1 MTALSS
7 TIAVGVIGAGT
18 MGSGIAQVA
27 ATAGH
32 PVFLFDAR
40 DGAANA
46 ALSSLAKGL
55 EKLTAKGKMT
65 PDEAT
70 ALVGRITPVDN
81 LEGMATAGLVVEAIV
96 EDLAVKRDLF
106 KQLEALLGA
115 DAILATN
122 TSSLSV
128 TAIGAVLADPSRM
141 VGMHFFNPAQI
152 MRLVE
157 VVRGLAT
164 SQDVAET
171 VFDTALAWGKSPVY
185 AASTPGFIVN
195 RVARPYYAEALRIV
209 QEGGTDPATVD
220 AVLCEGGGFRMGPFA
235 VMDLIGNDV
244 NYAVTCS
251 VFDAFSQDPRYK
263 PSLLQ
268 RELVDA
274 GYLGRKSGRGWFD
287 YADGAENPKA
297 NTAPPAPPPAR
308 LVIEGGLGA
317 AEILA
322 KRIEASE
329 LTFIRSDSTARDG
342 GGRIILD
349 DVVLR
354 LTDGRSATERAEAEP
369 GPLVLFD
376 LAHDYAAAGRIA
388 IAKADQTDDAAL
400 AAAAGLF
407 QAIGIDVSIVDDV
420 PGLIVMR
427 TVAMLANEGLDAV
440 LQGVTTA
447 KGVDIAM
454 MKGVSYPRGPINWA
468 ERISAGTVLDVLDN
482 LARIY
487 GDGRYRASA
496 LLRRRAVSGG
506 SLTE

>member
-1 MTALSS
+1 MMALSS
-7 TIAVGVIGAGT
+7 TVPVGVIGAGT

-27 ATAGH
+27 ASAGH

-40 DGAANA
+40 EGAAA
-46 ALSSLAKGL
+46 TARESLAKGL
-55 EKLTAKGKMT
+55 EKPVAKGKMT
-65 PDEAT
+65 ADEAA
-70 ALVGRITPVDN
+70 ALVGRITPVAG
-81 LEGMATAGLVVEAIV
+81 LKGMAGAGLVVEAIV
-96 EDLAVKRDLF
+96 EDIAVKRDLF

-128 TAIGAVLADPSRM
+128 TAIGAALTDPSRM

-152 MRLVE
+152 MKLVE

-164 SQDVAET
+164 SAEVAET
-171 VFDTALAWGKSPVY
+171 IFDTATAWGKSPVH

-209 QEGGTDPATVD
+209 QEGGADPATVD
-220 AVLCEGGGFRMGPFA
+220 AVLCDGGGFRMGPFA
-235 VMDLIGNDV
+235 LMDLIGNDV
-244 NYAVTCS
+244 NHAVTES
-251 VFDAFSQDPRYK
+251 VFNAFFQDPRFK

-274 GYLGRKSGRGWFD
+274 GFLGRKSGRGWFD
-287 YADGAENPKA
+287 YRDGAENPA
-297 NTAPPAPPPAR
+297 PRTAPPAPPPAR
-308 LVIEGGLGA
+308 LVIEGELGP
-317 AEILA
+317 AEVLA

-329 LTFIRSDSTARDG
+329 LTFVRGPSTAPDG
-342 GGRIILD
+342 GGRIVLD
-349 DVVLR
+349 DAVLR
-354 LTDGRSATERAEAEP
+354 LTDGRTASERAVAEP

-388 IAKADQTDDAAL
+388 IAKADQTGEQAL
-400 AAAAGLF
+400 HATAGLF
-407 QAIGIDVSIVDDV
+407 QAIGIDVSIVDDIA
-420 PGLIVMR
+420 GLIVMR

-440 LQGVTTA
+440 LQGVATA

-468 ERISAGTVLDVLDN
+468 ERIGAGAVLDVLDN

-496 LLRRRAVSGG
+496 LLRRRVLTGG
-506 SLTE
+506 SLTQ